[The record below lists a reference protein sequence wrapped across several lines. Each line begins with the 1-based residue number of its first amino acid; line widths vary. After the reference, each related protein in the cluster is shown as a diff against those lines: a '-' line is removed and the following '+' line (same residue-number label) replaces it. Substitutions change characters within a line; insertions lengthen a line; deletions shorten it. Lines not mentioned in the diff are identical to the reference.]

1 MDPCI
6 VDDDSGRT
14 FEGRQQRTRF
24 SVRTSVARFGKG
36 GKCMRA
42 NQKTA
47 RILIKSLSAPV
58 RQTHIKFQGISSTY
72 PMCGNRY
79 VCAGNHPEV
88 SLLAALTQ
96 AEAEYDS
103 LTRWCIR
110 APYRSCAC

>member
-1 MDPCI
+1 
-6 VDDDSGRT
+6 
-14 FEGRQQRTRF
+14 
-24 SVRTSVARFGKG
+24 
-36 GKCMRA
+36 MRA

-58 RQTHIKFQGISSTY
+58 QPGKHSTF
-72 PMCGNRY
+72 PIEKV
-79 VCAGNHPEV
+79 VCALANSLPEV